1 MPITLVVAVVLL
13 LAWVVLGFL
22 VPVGVGAV
30 HLLYAAGATLLV
42 RWWGETR

>member
-1 MPITLVVAVVLL
+1 MKLILAVLL
-13 LAWVVLGFL
+13 LVAWVVLGFL
-22 VPVGVGAV
+22 MPVGIGAV

>member
-1 MPITLVVAVVLL
+1 MPVTLVLAVLCLL
-13 LAWVVLGFL
+13 GWIVFGFL
-22 VPVGVGAV
+22 VPLGIGAV

>member
-1 MPITLVVAVVLL
+1 MSISLILAVALL
-13 LAWVVLGFL
+13 LAWVVFGFL